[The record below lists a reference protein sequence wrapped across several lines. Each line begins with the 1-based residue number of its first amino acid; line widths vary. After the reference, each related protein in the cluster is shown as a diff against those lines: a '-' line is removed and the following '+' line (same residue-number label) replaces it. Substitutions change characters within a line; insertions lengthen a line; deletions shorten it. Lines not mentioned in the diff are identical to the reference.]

1 VAEASYYARRSAR
14 DPGWR
19 EAAIA
24 AAAERKR
31 RRRERDPEAFRL
43 AHLEEQRRC
52 WQAQAAS
59 GLTFAELL
67 RRVGGDRETLAHVLR
82 DELRRGRVEY
92 LGLSRCYRVNGQL
105 PEDVREALRNLRL

>member
-1 VAEASYYARRSAR
+1 MAESYDARRSAR
-14 DPGWR
+14 DPAWR

-43 AHLEEQRRC
+43 AHVEEQRRC

-59 GLTFAELL
+59 GLTLAQLH
-67 RRVGGDRETLAHVLR
+67 RRIGGDRETLAHILR
-82 DELRRGRVEY
+82 DEQRRGRIEY
-92 LGLSRCYRVNGQL
+92 LGLSRRCRVNGKL
-105 PEDVREALRNLRL
+105 PEDVKEALRHLRL